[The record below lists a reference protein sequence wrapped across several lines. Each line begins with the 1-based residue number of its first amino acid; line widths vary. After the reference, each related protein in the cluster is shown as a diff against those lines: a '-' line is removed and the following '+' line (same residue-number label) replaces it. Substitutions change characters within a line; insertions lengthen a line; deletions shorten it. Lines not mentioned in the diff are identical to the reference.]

1 MGYKVA
7 ILVPCYNEELTIE
20 NVVKSFSQEL
30 EKAKAD
36 YAIYVYDNNSTDK
49 TPEIVKALACDTVIY
64 RKEPLQG
71 KGNVVRSMF
80 EDIEADCYIMV
91 DGDDTYCAKDVAKF
105 ITAVQDEYFDMV
117 VGNRLSGSYDQEN
130 KRLFHSFGNKL
141 VSKLI
146 NWLFHSHIVDIMSGY
161 RAFSRKFVKT
171 SGLLAQGFEVE
182 TEMTILAL
190 DGHYK
195 IKEIDTDYKDRMEG
209 SYSKL
214 NTYTDGFRVLKT
226 IFALFKDY
234 RAFELF
240 LVVCGVCIA
249 LFLVLFIPVGIE
261 FLQTGLVRRFPTLF
275 VSVFFAVSAVV
286 SLCMGIVLDSIC
298 KMNKRAR
305 EITKLSYVGRK

>member
-1 MGYKVA
+1 MSYQVA
-7 ILVPCYNEELTIE
+7 ILVPCYNEEVTVESVI
-20 NVVKSFSQEL
+20 KSFSKEL
-30 EKAKAD
+30 ENLKVD
-36 YAIYVYDNNSTDK
+36 YTIYVYDNNSTDK
-49 TPEIVKALACDTVIY
+49 TAEIIKSLSSDRVIG

-80 EDIEADCYIMV
+80 EEIEADCYILV
-91 DGDDTYCAKDVAKF
+91 DGDDTYSAKNVAGF
-105 ITAVQDEYFDMV
+105 ITAVKDEHFDMV

-130 KRLFHSFGNKL
+130 KRCFHSFGNKL

-146 NWLFHSHIVDIMSGY
+146 NYLFHSQIIDIMSGY

-190 DGHYK
+190 DGHYR
-195 IKEIDTDYKDRMEG
+195 IKEILIDYKDRMEG

-234 RAFELF
+234 RAFACF
-240 LVVCGVCIA
+240 LILAGISMAV
-249 LFLVLFIPVGIE
+249 FLVLFIPIGLE

-275 VSVFFAVSAVV
+275 VSVFFAVASVLSV
-286 SLCMGIVLDSIC
+286 CMGVILDSIS

-305 EITKLSYVGRK
+305 EITKLSYTERK